1 MKYCP
6 QCARMDLKRLPD
18 GDFQCAWCKFKGTP
32 REGAMD
38 EINSYKQS
46 IKSGGSPVM
55 TGPGIK
61 NPEIS
66 PSMLKQ
72 KLESLKGK
80 KTDDFEIM

>member
-38 EINSYKQS
+38 EINAYKTN
-46 IKSGGSPVM
+46 IKSGGAPAMPMGS
-55 TGPGIK
+55 GIK
-61 NPEIS
+61 TDIS
-66 PSMLKQ
+66 PSQLKQ
-72 KLESLKGK
+72 KLDSLKGK
-80 KTDDFEIM
+80 KTEDFEIL